1 MTVAMNMAA
10 VARVENP
17 RRLSNFEGSDLDKK
31 IKSGLQEG
39 QDEHKDNNRRRE
51 EYKEQSYYQTC
62 G

>member
-31 IKSGLQEG
+31 IKSSLQEG
-39 QDEHKDNNRRRE
+39 KNEHKDNNRCRE